1 MPYNNVRHSQ
11 SIFHWSKSEKM
22 NICQIFGFSY
32 IKSGWVLFEHIQA
45 SDSWNIWS
53 LLHFDQDLIG
63 ILDFQNSSPLIL
75 KAD

>member
-11 SIFHWSKSEKM
+11 SIFEWSKSGKT
-22 NICQIFGFSY
+22 NICQKFWFSY

-45 SDSWNIWS
+45 SNSWSIWS

-63 ILDFQNSSPLIL
+63 ILDSQNSSLLNL
-75 KAD
+75 KAS